1 MSKNMKLLM
10 ENFNKFLQEE
20 DEMDGMEMES
30 DIDNILDDILG
41 DMLEEGMLKEM
52 FPTPEDVKDGDDI
65 MSGKTPS
72 KEEVKSDIKKAL
84 KAPEVKTVLDKMSEE
99 ALKEQDIQAG
109 IRAAIDSYGN
119 ELKIAAA
126 SIPGLS
132 ILGAVL
138 GNFNEPADAFFMDPA
153 IVQAITS
160 SNMKFGAVGGAV
172 IGAAFLSIVVVDF
185 FKRANSVKKSRED
198 KRDYAEFKKRVDD
211 KLASDAAEYRARKGI

>member
-20 DEMDGMEMES
+20 DEMEMES
-30 DIDNILDDILG
+30 EDVVIDSILDDVLG
-41 DMLEEGMLKEM
+41 SIMMEGL
-52 FPTPEDVKDGDDI
+52 DDA
-65 MSGKTPS
+65 PN
-72 KEEVKSDIKKAL
+72 KEEIKSDIKKAL
-84 KAPEVKTVLDKMSEE
+84 KAPEVVPVLDKMSEE
-99 ALKEQDIQAG
+99 ALKDQDIQAG
-109 IRAAIDSYGN
+109 LRAAIDSYGN

>member
-20 DEMDGMEMES
+20 DEIEMES
-30 DIDNILDDILG
+30 EDVVIDSILDDVLG
-41 DMLEEGMLKEM
+41 SIMMEGL
-52 FPTPEDVKDGDDI
+52 DDA
-65 MSGKTPS
+65 PN
-72 KEEVKSDIKKAL
+72 KEEIKSDIKKAL
-84 KAPEVKTVLDKMSEE
+84 KAPEVVPVLDKMSEE
-99 ALKEQDIQAG
+99 ALKDQDIQAG
-109 IRAAIDSYGN
+109 LRAAIDSYGN